1 MQKILLAGVAA
12 VSFAIGLA
20 SPSADASIITALVSR
35 TAVAGGLDYTY
46 GATLSQDQQLDPTVS
61 PVFFTLYD
69 FGPTTLDGTTGA
81 LSTNWSFALNANQP
95 TPATGTAP
103 HNNPATDD
111 VRATYSG
118 PSTTGPSLGTGLSN
132 LGTFTLFTTLTGPF
146 AIVPLD
152 QDAQLQ
158 KFAPGSPT
166 DDTQTA
172 NLAAVAVPTP
182 GTAISEP
189 ASIVVLGIGL
199 LGLGLLRRK
208 QS

>member
-35 TAVAGGLDYTY
+35 TAVAGGFDYTY
-46 GATLSQDQQLDPTVS
+46 GATLSQDQRLDVSVS
-61 PVFFTLYD
+61 PVFFTVYD
-69 FGPTTLDGTTGA
+69 FGATTLDGTTGA
-81 LSTNWSFALNANQP
+81 LSTNWNFALNANQP
-95 TPATGTAP
+95 TSATGTAP
-103 HNNPATDD
+103 HNNPAIDD

-118 PSTTGPSLGTGLSN
+118 PGITGPSLGTGLNN

-158 KFAPGSPT
+158 KFAPGAPT

-172 NLAAVAVPTP
+172 NLAAVAVPTL
-182 GTAISEP
+182 AIVPEP
-189 ASIVVLGIGL
+189 ASIAVLGVGL